1 MMAKPRKLEKSFAF
15 LLIRAL
21 SPIRP
26 RWSTKVALYFYKR
39 WGMKFTGTPNY
50 ISSLVWIDGT
60 DYSLIELGEGCTI
73 SSFIRIL
80 THDWSLHTVGKA
92 FGVKTEQPLGRTLP
106 IKIGDYVFVGTGSI
120 IMPGAEIGRGSI
132 IGAGTVVRGKIPPY
146 SIVIG
151 SPGQIVGDTRQY
163 FEGKTKIKVERHE

>member
-1 MMAKPRKLEKSFAF
+1 MAKPHKIEKAIAF
-15 LLIRAL
+15 LLIRNL

-26 RWSTKVALYFYKR
+26 RWSTKVALFFYKR
-39 WGMKFTGTPNY
+39 WGMKFNGTPNY
-50 ISSLVWIDGT
+50 ISSLVWVDGT

-92 FGVKTEQPLGRTLP
+92 FGVITEKPLGRTLP
-106 IKIGDYVFVGTGSI
+106 VKIGDYVFIGTGSI
-120 IMPGAEIGRGSI
+120 IMPGTTIGMGSI
-132 IGAGTVVRGKIPPY
+132 IGAGTVVRGEIPPY

-151 SPGQIVGDTRQY
+151 SPGQIIGDSREY
-163 FEGKTKIKVERHE
+163 FEKKTGLKVDD